1 MWSPQEENFA
11 HSVDGLLLFHH
22 IFSCRVSE
30 RCIWHSD
37 HMYHCMVSLLC
48 PPLSLSWLLNCIF
61 PSSLNSPVHIF
72 YSFLRPFILPFLLP
86 APFFCL
92 ILPVVYLHENHAVT
106 EWSSRM
112 PSSTRGQVVAAC
124 HDETVARTAKAA
136 GFKNIFYA
144 KNSNTAGLTNTVLE
158 AVEFAKSLKQLL

>member
-1 MWSPQEENFA
+1 MVCCFLIA
-11 HSVDGLLLFHH
+11 F
-22 IFSCRVSE
+22 FSCLVSE

-37 HMYHCMVSLLC
+37 HMHQCMISFLFS
-48 PPLSLSWLLNCIF
+48 PLSLFGYF
-61 PSSLNSPVHIF
+61 PSSLYSPIHIF
-72 YSFLRPFILPFLLP
+72 QSFLQPVILPFLLP
-86 APFFCL
+86 APFLFL

-106 EWSSRM
+106 EWSSRV
-112 PSSTRGQVVAAC
+112 PCSIRGEVVAAC

-158 AVEFAKSLKQLL
+158 AVEFAKSLKRLL